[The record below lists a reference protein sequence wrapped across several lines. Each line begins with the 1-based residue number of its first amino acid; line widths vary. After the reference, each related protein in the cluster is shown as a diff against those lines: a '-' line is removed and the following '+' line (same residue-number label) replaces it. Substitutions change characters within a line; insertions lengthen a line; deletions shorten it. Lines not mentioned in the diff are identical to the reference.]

1 MIMQAEDKKYY
12 TPEEYL
18 DFEVNSEERHEY
30 INGEIV
36 LITGGLPNHNKI
48 AGNFYAALNFAFKRQ
63 PYQVFVAD
71 QRLWIPKKRIYTYPD
86 VMVVQGE
93 LQLQEGRRDTI
104 TNPLIIAEV
113 LSDSTRN
120 YDKDA
125 KFSAYRTMGSFQE
138 YLLIEQHTMHV
149 EQFFKTD
156 NKRWTFAEYDDAD
169 ETISLNSISFQI
181 TLADI
186 YDKVEFEVIESSED

>member
-30 INGEIV
+30 IDGEIV
-36 LITGGLPNHNKI
+36 LMTGGTPNHNQI
-48 AGNFYAALNFAFKRQ
+48 ALNFSGALNFALKRQ
-63 PYQVFVAD
+63 PYRVFVTD
-71 QRLWIPKKRIYTYPD
+71 QRLWIPKKRIHTYPD

-93 LQLQEGRRDTI
+93 LVFQQGRRDTI
-104 TNPLIIAEV
+104 TNPLIIAEI

-138 YLLIEQHTMHV
+138 YLLMEQHTMHV

-181 TLADI
+181 TLAEI
-186 YDKVEFEVIESSED
+186 YDKVEFEVAENGES